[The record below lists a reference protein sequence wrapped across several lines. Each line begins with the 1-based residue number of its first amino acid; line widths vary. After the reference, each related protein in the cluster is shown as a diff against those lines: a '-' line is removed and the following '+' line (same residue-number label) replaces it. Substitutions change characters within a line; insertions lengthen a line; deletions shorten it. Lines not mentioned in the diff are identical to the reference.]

1 MRQIL
6 TKLIWLRR
14 SSGPQTA
21 GESSNSVWDNPLWQ
35 RLLAWGRA
43 AFCSQELWHQLP
55 RSAGSLH
62 KWTFSCPMNFILS
75 LHPNYV
81 FIVIQEHK
89 GISLKMKNKWK
100 NIPHGMEWKNK
111 FHMPLK
117 LANILTE
124 LFQLVKK
131 PCFLPSVFCESVCM
145 LLFLWSAF
153 RFLPI
158 IFCHHF
164 SGRQKTGFFQY
175 DVNKLDSHFMSWVK
189 RGLVC
194 VFSLIICQ
202 WQWITVWKEKH

>member
-6 TKLIWLRR
+6 AKLIWLRR

-81 FIVIQEHK
+81 FRVIQEHK

-117 LANILTE
+117 LCKYSYRTISISEKAVLSPLWVLWISLHVTVPMI
-124 LFQLVKK
+124 LFQISSYY
-131 PCFLPSVFCESVCM
+131 FLPSF
-145 LLFLWSAF
+145 FW
-153 RFLPI
+153 
-158 IFCHHF
+158 
-164 SGRQKTGFFQY
+164 KTE
-175 DVNKLDSHFMSWVK
+175 D
-189 RGLVC
+189 R
-194 VFSLIICQ
+194 VFS
-202 WQWITVWKEKH
+202 VWCK